1 MKEAMK
7 TNQQIEAQYTEVM
20 EYSSK
25 EKLNLLKYMRAFE
38 PFAVAGKVYDC
49 RTGERLKTENAG
61 YNDGTYIWTEED
73 IYHIEKYNAAVTE
86 DFLKAATG
94 SGQSR

>member
-1 MKEAMK
+1 MKSVIK
-7 TNQQIEAQYTEVM
+7 TLKAYSYSNDEKRKLIEYMT
-20 EYSSK
+20 
-25 EKLNLLKYMRAFE
+25 KYE
-38 PFAVAGKVYDC
+38 DFAVAGRVKDIV
-49 RTGERLKTENAG
+49 ENKELQKDNLC
-61 YNDGTYIWTEED
+61 YTDGSFVWCTQD